1 MTKKAKIIVAAVAA
15 FLVLVIAG
23 LAVGLVLVAQQV
35 QMTNSIS
42 VTYVANNVDCNITSY
57 AIHHIA
63 EVENAWNK
71 TINLNSI
78 DTTKMEIVQ
87 VKDGEIFVN
96 SVTDEIHAYDT
107 NTEGKNY
114 LEKTRTFNEVTLR
127 PVAASDNSTTSSVVI
142 YYFEITNNAPSGG
155 KNLLIGLSYSPAKT
169 TDNNVEIGHT
179 TTHAGFAIIV
189 QPGEMGIVKFSITID
204 DISKDANWSGN
215 LELTIEQTDST
226 SLGGSN

>member
-1 MTKKAKIIVAAVAA
+1 MTKKAKVIVAVVAA

-35 QMTNSIS
+35 QMTNSVS
-42 VTYVANNVDCNITSY
+42 VTYVANNVDCNIQSY

-63 EVENAWNK
+63 EVENSWNK

-78 DTTKMEIVQ
+78 DTAKMEIVQ

-96 SVTDEIHAYDT
+96 SVTDEIRAYNT
-107 NTEGKNY
+107 NTDGKDY

-127 PVAASDNSTTSSVVI
+127 PVAASDTSTTSSVVM

-155 KNLLIGLSYSPAKT
+155 KNLYVGYTWSPEAT
-169 TDNNVEIGHT
+169 TDDNVYITCDMANGIS
-179 TTHAGFAIIV
+179 AIIV
-189 QPGEMGIVKFSITID
+189 QPGEMGIVRFSIKID
-204 DISKDANWSGN
+204 DISKNANWSGN
-215 LELTIEQTDST
+215 LKLTIEQTDLSGFMGT
-226 SLGGSN
+226 N